1 MKKVKQLRS
10 AREEYLYHVKRQKL
24 FIRLSQVSI
33 FILLVATWEILANA
47 EVIDSFIT
55 SKPSSI
61 ITKFVSLLSDGLMTH
76 VGITCYET
84 MIGFFLGTIIGTLL
98 AAILWWSP
106 FLSKVFSPY
115 LVVLN
120 SLPKVALGPIIIVW
134 VGAGTPAIITMAL
147 AISLVVTILDML
159 SGFVDTDVHKIRMLQ
174 SFGANKL
181 QTFVKIVLPSN
192 VPTLLNVLKVNI
204 GLSMVGVI
212 TGEFL
217 VSKNGLGYLIVYGGQ
232 VFQLDLVMT
241 SVIILGIV
249 ATLMYNTVILF
260 EKLIS
265 KSGKWQ

>member
-1 MKKVKQLRS
+1 MRTNRAYTV
-10 AREEYLYHVKRQKL
+10 REEYLRTMKRNKRIIKITQ
-24 FIRLSQVSI
+24 LSLLISLI
-33 FILLVATWEILANA
+33 ILWEILANFGI
-47 EVIDSFIT
+47 IDSFIT
-55 SKPSSI
+55 SKPSEIVEIFFSL
-61 ITKFVSLLSDGLMTH
+61 ITDGLFTH
-76 VGITCYET
+76 IGITCLE
-84 MIGFFLGTIIGTLL
+84 TIIGFLLGTVIGTLI
-98 AAILWWSP
+98 AALLWWSP
-106 FLSKVFSPY
+106 FLSKVFAPY

-134 VGAGTPAIITMAL
+134 FGAGMPAIITMAL

-159 SGFVDTDVHKIRMLQ
+159 NGFNGTDENKIKMIQ

-181 QTFVKIVLPSN
+181 QTFAKVVFPSN
-192 VPTLLNVLKVNI
+192 IPTLLNVFKVNI

-249 ATLMYNTVILF
+249 ATFLYYVVILF
-260 EKLIS
+260 EKHIGN
-265 KSGKWQ
+265 SGKWQ

>member
-1 MKKVKQLRS
+1 MRTKRVYS
-10 AREEYLYHVKRQKL
+10 VREEYLRTIKRDKRIIKMTQISL
-24 FIRLSQVSI
+24 LI
-33 FILLVATWEILANA
+33 FLIILWEVLATVGI
-47 EVIDSFIT
+47 IDSFIT
-55 SKPSSI
+55 SKPSEI
-61 ITKFVSLLSDGLMTH
+61 IDTFFELISDSLFTH
-76 VGITCYET
+76 IGITCLET
-84 MIGFFLGTIIGTLL
+84 IIGFLLGTIVGTLI
-98 AAILWWSP
+98 AALLWWSP
-106 FLSKVFSPY
+106 FLSKVFAPY

-134 VGAGTPAIITMAL
+134 FGAGMPAIITMAL

-159 SGFVDTDVHKIRMLQ
+159 NGFKSTDENKIKMIQ

-181 QTFVKIVLPSN
+181 QTFIKVVFPSN
-192 VPTLLNVLKVNI
+192 IPTLLNVFKVNI

-249 ATLMYNTVILF
+249 ATILYYVVILF
-260 EKLIS
+260 EKLLS
-265 KSGKWQ
+265 NSGKWQ